1 MTPPAWGVH
10 AALGAGRIAAG
21 CLVVGLVFLAIEG
34 SLAVDVS
41 GGVFK
46 LVLNMNKNR
55 RAALACGMRPTVRKR
70 MVID

>member
-10 AALGAGRIAAG
+10 AALGAGRIAAC

-41 GGVFK
+41 GGQE
-46 LVLNMNKNR
+46 NKVCHCFPIY
-55 RAALACGMRPTVRKR
+55 LP
-70 MVID
+70 